1 MPELPAP
8 TQEQAAHFDYL
19 EGLRRYNY
27 TVHVTGVLEEYE
39 RNLASVGQAGPN
51 RPATMTEAAAVIE
64 PTTLYRFAAATQHQ
78 AQKMGWAAARRS
90 LDAYTEDLIR
100 VLDDM
105 PAEPLGRLV
114 LDPALE
120 LPEYYTEH
128 DTQGLD
134 DIHLVP
140 GGYWGDPLVGPVYE
154 RGGALYRM
162 AWRTGYTGSP
172 PGALI
177 AFAKGA
183 PSGEC
188 RRILDVGCSFGGLTM
203 ALREAYPDAAE
214 VVGIDISAAAL
225 RWAHLTAEERG
236 LAIAFEQRDATATGY
251 PDESFDLISGFLLLH
266 ELSVEVLDVV
276 MAEAHRLLRPGGHIR
291 FLDMPPYAEL
301 APERAFLQSYD
312 CEGNGEAFW
321 TEFLS
326 RDFKSVLA
334 QHGFVNI
341 TDGPLDYDEP
351 SFWGTAALMRT
362 GEFRPENR
370 WVNQADK
377 PHA

>member
-19 EGLRRYNY
+19 EGLRRRNY
-27 TVHVTGVLEEYE
+27 TVNVAGILEEYE
-39 RNLASVGQAGPN
+39 REAATLEQAGAR
-51 RPATMTEAAAVIE
+51 RPATMGEAGAVIA
-64 PTTLYRFAAATQHQ
+64 PSTLYQFAAATQHQ

-90 LDAYTEDLIR
+90 LEAHSERLAG
-100 VLDDM
+100 LLEDM
-105 PAEPLGRLV
+105 PAEPIGRLV

-128 DTQGLD
+128 DREGLD

-172 PGALI
+172 PGALL
-177 AFAKGA
+177 AFASGA
-183 PSGEC
+183 PSGEY

-203 ALREAYPDAAE
+203 AMRQAHPDATE

-236 LAIAFEQRDATATGY
+236 LAVSFEQRDATATGY
-251 PDESFDLISGFLLLH
+251 PDGSFDLVVGFLLLH
-266 ELSVEVLDVV
+266 ELGTETLDVV
-276 MAEAHRLLRPGGHIR
+276 MAEVHRLLRPGGHVR
-291 FLDMPPYAEL
+291 FLDMPPFAEL
-301 APERAFLQSYD
+301 EPERAFLQSYD

-326 RDFKSVLA
+326 RDFKALLRET
-334 QHGFVNI
+334 GFVNVS
-341 TDGPLDYDEP
+341 DGPLDYDEP
-351 SFWGTAALMRT
+351 SFWGTAALLRT

-370 WVNQADK
+370 WVSEADK
-377 PHA
+377 PAG

>member
-19 EGLRRYNY
+19 EGLRGHNY
-27 TVHVTGVLEEYE
+27 TVHVKGVLDAYARET
-39 RNLASVGQAGPN
+39 AAGRPE
-51 RPATMTEAAAVIE
+51 PATMEEAAAVIA
-64 PTTLYRFAAATQHQ
+64 PSPLYRFAAATQHQ

-90 LDAYTEDLIR
+90 LEDETDRLAGI
-100 VLDDM
+100 LAEM
-105 PAEPLGRLV
+105 PDEPLGRLL

-120 LPEYYTEH
+120 LPGYYTARDSE
-128 DTQGLD
+128 GRD

-172 PGALI
+172 PGALV
-177 AFAKGA
+177 AFARGA
-183 PSGEC
+183 PDGEY
-188 RRILDVGCSFGGLTM
+188 RRILDLGCSFGGLTM
-203 ALREAYPDAAE
+203 ALRQAYPDAAE
-214 VVGIDISAAAL
+214 VVGIDVSAAAL

-236 LAIAFEQRDATATGY
+236 HPIAFEQRDATATGY
-251 PDESFDLISGFLLLH
+251 PDGSFDLIAGFLLLH
-266 ELSVEVLDVV
+266 ELSAEVLDSV
-276 MAEAHRLLRPGGHIR
+276 MAEAYRLLRPGGHIR

-301 APERAFLQSYD
+301 PPDRAFLQSFD

-321 TEFLS
+321 DEFLS
-326 RDFKSVLA
+326 RDFKALMRRV
-334 QHGFVNI
+334 GFVNVG
-341 TDGPLDYDEP
+341 DGPLAYDEP
-351 SFWGTAALMRT
+351 TYWGTAALLRT

-370 WVNQADK
+370 WVNAADK
-377 PHA
+377 PTA

>member
-19 EGLRRYNY
+19 EGLRGYNY
-27 TVHVTGVLEEYE
+27 TVHVKGILDAYE
-39 RNLASVGQAGPN
+39 REVVGGGRA
-51 RPATMTEAAAVIE
+51 PATMDEAAGIIA
-64 PTTLYRFAAATQHQ
+64 PSSLYRFAAATQHQ
-78 AQKMGWAAARRS
+78 AQKMGWNAARRS
-90 LDAYTEDLIR
+90 LESHTDRLAGI
-100 VLDDM
+100 LDEM

-120 LPEYYTEH
+120 LPGYYTARDSE
-128 DTQGLD
+128 GRD

-172 PGALI
+172 PGALV
-177 AFAKGA
+177 AFARGA
-183 PSGEC
+183 PAGDYQ
-188 RRILDVGCSFGGLTM
+188 RILDLGCSFGGLTM
-203 ALREAYPDAAE
+203 ALREAYPEAAE

-236 LAIAFEQRDATATGY
+236 LAISFEQRDATATGY
-251 PDESFDLISGFLLLH
+251 PDGSFDLIAGFLLLH
-266 ELSVEVLDVV
+266 ELSTDVLDAV
-276 MAEAHRLLRPGGHIR
+276 MAEAYRLLRPGGHIR

-301 APERAFLQSYD
+301 PPERAFLQSFD

-321 TEFLS
+321 DEFLS
-326 RDFKSVLA
+326 RDFKAVLREC
-334 QHGFVNI
+334 GFANVS
-341 TDGPLDYDEP
+341 DGPLDFEESNY
-351 SFWGTAALMRT
+351 WGTAALLRT

-370 WVNQADK
+370 WVNEAGK
-377 PHA
+377 PDA

>member
-19 EGLRRYNY
+19 EGLRGYNY
-27 TVHVTGVLEEYE
+27 TVHVKGILDAY
-39 RNLASVGQAGPN
+39 AGATAGGGSA
-51 RPATMTEAAAVIE
+51 PATMDEAGSIIGSS
-64 PTTLYRFAAATQHQ
+64 PLYQFAAATQHQ
-78 AQKMGWAAARRS
+78 AQKMGWNAARRS
-90 LDAYTEDLIR
+90 LEGHTDRLAGI
-100 VLDDM
+100 LDEM

-120 LPEYYTEH
+120 LPGYYTER
-128 DTQGLD
+128 DSEGLD

-172 PGALI
+172 PGALV
-177 AFAKGA
+177 AFARGA
-183 PSGEC
+183 PAGDYQ
-188 RRILDVGCSFGGLTM
+188 RILDLGCSFGGLTM
-203 ALREAYPDAAE
+203 ALREAYPEAAE

-236 LAIAFEQRDATATGY
+236 LVIAFEQRDATATGY
-251 PDESFDLISGFLLLH
+251 PDGSFDLIAGFLLLH
-266 ELSVEVLDVV
+266 ELSAEVLDAV
-276 MAEAHRLLRPGGHIR
+276 MAEAYRLLRPGGHIR

-301 APERAFLQSYD
+301 PPERAFLQSFD
-312 CEGNGEAFW
+312 CQGNGEAFW
-321 TEFLS
+321 DEFLS
-326 RDFKSVLA
+326 RDFKAVLGET
-334 QHGFVNI
+334 GFVNVG
-341 TDGPLDYDEP
+341 DGPLDYQEP
-351 SFWGTAALMRT
+351 NYWGTAALLRT

-370 WVNQADK
+370 WVNEADK
-377 PHA
+377 PDA

>member
-19 EGLRRYNY
+19 EGLRGYNY
-27 TVHVTGVLEEYE
+27 TVHVKGILDAYAHRRAEGG
-39 RNLASVGQAGPN
+39 S
-51 RPATMTEAAAVIE
+51 E
-64 PTTLYRFAAATQHQ
+64 PTTMDGAAAIIEPSPLYRFAAATQHQ

-90 LDAYTEDLIR
+90 LEDHTDRLAGL
-100 VLDDM
+100 LDRM
-105 PAEPLGRLV
+105 PADPAGRLV
-114 LDPALE
+114 LDASLE
-120 LPEYYTEH
+120 LPEYYTER
-128 DTQGLD
+128 DSEGLD

-172 PGALI
+172 PGALV

-183 PSGEC
+183 PSDTYE
-188 RRILDVGCSFGGLTM
+188 RILDLGCSFGGLTM
-203 ALREAYPDAAE
+203 ALREAYPEAAD
-214 VVGIDISAAAL
+214 VVGIDISSAAL

-266 ELSVEVLDVV
+266 ELSAEVLEAV
-276 MAEAHRLLRPGGHIR
+276 MAEAYRLLRPGGHIR

-301 APERAFLQSYD
+301 PPERAFLQSYD
-312 CEGNGEAFW
+312 CKGNGEAFW
-321 TEFLS
+321 DEFLS
-326 RDFKSVLA
+326 RDFKAVLTET
-334 QHGFVNI
+334 GFVNVS
-341 TDGPLDYDEP
+341 DGPLDYGEP

-370 WVNQADK
+370 WVNAADK
-377 PHA
+377 PCA

>member
-19 EGLRRYNY
+19 EGLRGYTYN
-27 TVHVTGVLEEYE
+27 THVKGILDTYE
-39 RNLASVGQAGPN
+39 RESASGDSV
-51 RPATMTEAAAVIE
+51 PATMDEAAGIIA
-64 PTTLYRFAAATQHQ
+64 PGALYQFAAATQHQ

-90 LDAYTEDLIR
+90 LEAHTDHLAGL
-100 VLDDM
+100 LAAM
-105 PAEPLGRLV
+105 PAEPIGRLV

-120 LPEYYTEH
+120 LPEYYTARDSE
-128 DTQGLD
+128 GLD

-172 PGALI
+172 PGALV
-177 AFAKGA
+177 AFAGGA
-183 PSGEC
+183 PPGAYE
-188 RRILDVGCSFGGLTM
+188 RILDIGCSFGGLTM
-203 ALREAYPDAAE
+203 ALRTAYPDATE

-251 PDESFDLISGFLLLH
+251 PDGSFDLISGFLLLH
-266 ELSVEVLDVV
+266 ELGAETLDVV
-276 MAEAHRLLRPGGHIR
+276 MAEAYRLLRPGGHIR

-301 APERAFLQSYD
+301 PPERAFLQSFD
-312 CEGNGEAFW
+312 CAGNGEAFW
-321 TEFLS
+321 DEFLS
-326 RDFKSVLA
+326 RDFKSLLRET
-334 QHGFVNI
+334 GFVNVS
-341 TDGPLDYDEP
+341 DGPLDYDEP
-351 SFWGTAALMRT
+351 NYWGTAALLRT

-370 WVNQADK
+370 WVSEADK
-377 PHA
+377 PDA

>member
-19 EGLRRYNY
+19 EGLRGYNY
-27 TVHVTGVLEEYE
+27 TVHVKAVLDGYE
-39 RNLASVGQAGPN
+39 RQRTDGGSAPTSMDG
-51 RPATMTEAAAVIE
+51 AAAIIE
-64 PTTLYRFAAATQHQ
+64 PSPLYRFAAATQHQ

-90 LDAYTEDLIR
+90 LEAHTDELAGL
-100 VLDDM
+100 LDRM
-105 PAEPLGRLV
+105 PADPAGRLV

-120 LPEYYTEH
+120 LPEYYTER
-128 DTQGLD
+128 DSEGLD

-172 PGALI
+172 PGALV

-183 PSGEC
+183 PSDTYE
-188 RRILDVGCSFGGLTM
+188 RILDLGCSFGGLTM
-203 ALREAYPDAAE
+203 ALREAYPEAAD
-214 VVGIDISAAAL
+214 VVGIDISSAAL

-251 PDESFDLISGFLLLH
+251 PDGSFDLISGFLLLH
-266 ELSVEVLDVV
+266 ELSTEVLDAV
-276 MAEAHRLLRPGGHIR
+276 MAEAYRLLRPGGHIR

-301 APERAFLQSYD
+301 PPERAFLQSFD
-312 CEGNGEAFW
+312 CKGNGEAFW
-321 TEFLS
+321 DEFLS
-326 RDFKSVLA
+326 RDFKAVLRET
-334 QHGFVNI
+334 GFVNI
-341 TDGPLDYDEP
+341 SDGPLDYGEP
-351 SFWGTAALMRT
+351 DFWGTAALMRT

-370 WVNQADK
+370 WVNAADK
-377 PHA
+377 PGA

>member
-19 EGLRRYNY
+19 EGLRGYNY
-27 TVHVTGVLEEYE
+27 TVHVKGILDAYARATAAGE
-39 RNLASVGQAGPN
+39 SV
-51 RPATMTEAAAVIE
+51 PATMDGAASLIA
-64 PTTLYRFAAATQHQ
+64 PSTLYGFAAATQHQ

-90 LDAYTEDLIR
+90 LEDHTGQLAE
-100 VLDDM
+100 VLERI
-105 PAEPLGRLV
+105 PAEPAGRLV

-120 LPEYYTEH
+120 LPGYYTARDSE
-128 DTQGLD
+128 GLD

-140 GGYWGDPLVGPVYE
+140 GGYWGDPLVGPIYE

-172 PGALI
+172 PGALV
-177 AFAKGA
+177 AFAGDA
-183 PSGEC
+183 PPGEY
-188 RRILDVGCSFGGLTM
+188 RRILDLGCSFGGLTM
-203 ALREAYPDAAE
+203 ALRAAYPEAEE

-251 PDESFDLISGFLLLH
+251 PDGSFDLISGFLLLH
-266 ELSVEVLDVV
+266 ELGADVLDAV
-276 MAEAHRLLRPGGHIR
+276 MAEAYRLLRPGGHIR

-301 APERAFLQSYD
+301 PPERAFLQSFD
-312 CEGNGEAFW
+312 CDGNGEAFW
-321 TEFLS
+321 DEFLS
-326 RDFKSVLA
+326 RDFKAVLREV
-334 QHGFVNI
+334 GFVNVD
-341 TDGPLDYDEP
+341 DGPLDYDEP
-351 SFWGTAALMRT
+351 GYWGTAALLRT
-362 GEFRPENR
+362 GEFRLENR

-377 PHA
+377 PAA

>member
-19 EGLRRYNY
+19 EGLRGHNY
-27 TVHVTGVLEEYE
+27 TVHVKGVLDAYA
-39 RNLASVGQAGPN
+39 RTTAAGGSE
-51 RPATMTEAAAVIE
+51 PATMAEAGAVIA
-64 PTTLYRFAAATQHQ
+64 PNPLYRFAAATQHQ

-90 LDAYTEDLIR
+90 LEGHTDRLAG
-100 VLDDM
+100 VLERL

-120 LPEYYTEH
+120 LPGYYTER
-128 DTQGLD
+128 DSEGLD

-172 PGALI
+172 PGALV

-183 PSGEC
+183 PAGDH
-188 RRILDVGCSFGGLTM
+188 RRILDLGCSFGGLTM
-203 ALREAYPDAAE
+203 ALRQAYPDADE

-251 PDESFDLISGFLLLH
+251 PDGSFDLIAGFLLLH
-266 ELSVEVLDVV
+266 ELSTEVLDAV
-276 MAEAHRLLRPGGHIR
+276 MAEAYRLLRPGGHIR

-301 APERAFLQSYD
+301 PPERAFLQSFD

-321 TEFLS
+321 DEFLS
-326 RDFKSVLA
+326 RDFKAVLRGA
-334 QHGFVNI
+334 GFVNVG
-341 TDGPLDYDEP
+341 DGPLDYDEP
-351 SFWGTAALMRT
+351 GYWGTAALLRT
-362 GEFRPENR
+362 GEFRLENR
-370 WVNQADK
+370 WVNEADK
-377 PHA
+377 PAG